1 VFEWWD
7 HCRSQMFM
15 SSDFKDSLDET
26 EDMTSIITSF
36 ADERLPL
43 PFLHSS
49 GVREATLVA
58 ELNDLLQLDYDA
70 VGAYTLAIS
79 ALRDRN
85 LRNTLIGFRQDHER
99 HIAEL
104 VDLIRARDGLP
115 VRMPHFPTGIFKL
128 LVQAA
133 GSAGGLVGG
142 FAGGDRIVL
151 LAFVANETQAR
162 DKYRRHANAGDHPS
176 DVARILERAAR
187 DEETHHRWAWD
198 ALERLGTGRDSIP
211 GRMVASF
218 AFIHGSNADI
228 IEAAGK
234 LWLTLLARSM
244 RRV

>member
-1 VFEWWD
+1 VLEGWD
-7 HCRSQMFM
+7 HCRSQMFK
-15 SSDFKDSLDET
+15 SSDLKNSLDES
-26 EDMTSIITSF
+26 DHMTSTITSF
-36 ADERLPL
+36 TDNRPPL

-49 GVREATLVA
+49 AVRDAALLA

-104 VDLIRARDGLP
+104 VELIRERDGIPL
-115 VRMPHFPTGIFKL
+115 RMPHFPTGIFKL

-133 GSAGGLVGG
+133 GSVGG
-142 FAGGDRIVL
+142 FAGGDRAVL

-162 DKYRRHANAGDHPS
+162 DKYRRHANIADHPREI
-176 DVARILERAAR
+176 AGIIERAAR
-187 DEETHHRWAWD
+187 DEETHLRWAWD
-198 ALERLGTGRDSIP
+198 ALERLGTGRHSVP

-218 AFIHGSNADI
+218 AFVHGSNADI

-234 LWLTLLARSM
+234 LWLTILARSI

>member
-1 VFEWWD
+1 VFKPWD

-15 SSDFKDSLDET
+15 SSDFKISLDET
-26 EDMTSIITSF
+26 ADMTSTITSF
-36 ADERLPL
+36 VANRPPL

-49 GVREATLVA
+49 GVREAALVA

-104 VDLIRARDGLP
+104 VDLIRARGGVP

-133 GSAGGLVGG
+133 GSVGG
-142 FAGGDRIVL
+142 FAGGDRTVL
-151 LAFVANETQAR
+151 LAFIANETQAR
-162 DKYRRHANAGDHPS
+162 DKYRRHASAGYHPA
-176 DVARILERAAR
+176 DVAGVVERAAR

-198 ALERLGTGRDSIP
+198 ALERLGMGRGSVP
-211 GRMVASF
+211 GRMIASF

-234 LWLTLLARSM
+234 LWLNLLARSV
-244 RRV
+244 RGV

>member
-1 VFEWWD
+1 VFKPCD

-15 SSDFKDSLDET
+15 SSDLKISLDET
-26 EDMTSIITSF
+26 ADMTSTISSF
-36 ADERLPL
+36 VADRPPL

-49 GVREATLVA
+49 GVREAALVA

-104 VDLIRARDGLP
+104 VDLIRARDGVPL
-115 VRMPHFPTGIFKL
+115 RMPHFPTGMFKL

-133 GSAGGLVGG
+133 GLAGG
-142 FAGGDRIVL
+142 FAGGDRAVL

-162 DKYRRHANAGDHPS
+162 DKYRRHANVADYPGDIAG
-176 DVARILERAAR
+176 ILKRAAR

-198 ALERLGTGRDSIP
+198 ALERLGTGRYSVP
-211 GRMVASF
+211 GRMAASF
-218 AFIHGSNADI
+218 AFFHGSNADI

-234 LWLTLLARSM
+234 LWLNLLARSV
-244 RRV
+244 RGV

>member
-1 VFEWWD
+1 
-7 HCRSQMFM
+7 
-15 SSDFKDSLDET
+15 
-26 EDMTSIITSF
+26 MTSTITSF
-36 ADERLPL
+36 ADNRPPL

-49 GVREATLVA
+49 GVREAALVA

-104 VDLIRARDGLP
+104 VDLIRARGGVP

-133 GSAGGLVGG
+133 GSAGGMVGASLAATG
-142 FAGGDRIVL
+142 PCL

-162 DKYRRHANAGDHPS
+162 DKYRRHANVADHPGDDS
-176 DVARILERAAR
+176 RDARAGRAR
-187 DEETHHRWAWD
+187 
-198 ALERLGTGRDSIP
+198 
-211 GRMVASF
+211 
-218 AFIHGSNADI
+218 
-228 IEAAGK
+228 
-234 LWLTLLARSM
+234 
-244 RRV
+244 

>member
-1 VFEWWD
+1 
-7 HCRSQMFM
+7 
-15 SSDFKDSLDET
+15 
-26 EDMTSIITSF
+26 
-36 ADERLPL
+36 
-43 PFLHSS
+43 
-49 GVREATLVA
+49 VREAALVA

-104 VDLIRARDGLP
+104 VDLIRARGGVP

-142 FAGGDRIVL
+142 FAGDRAVL

-162 DKYRRHANAGDHPS
+162 DKYRRHANVADHPG
-176 DVARILERAAR
+176 DIAGILKRAAR

-198 ALERLGTGRDSIP
+198 ALERLGTGRHSVP

-218 AFIHGSNADI
+218 AFVHGSNADI

-234 LWLTLLARSM
+234 LWLTILSRSV

>member
-1 VFEWWD
+1 MF
-7 HCRSQMFM
+7 RSL
-15 SSDFKDSLDET
+15 DFKDSWDET
-26 EDMTSIITSF
+26 DDMTSTISTISTISSL
-36 ADERLPL
+36 ADDRLPL

-104 VDLIRARDGLP
+104 VELIRMRDGVP

-142 FAGGDRIVL
+142 IAGGDRAVL

-162 DKYRRHANAGDHPS
+162 DKYRRHANVGDHPS

-198 ALERLGTGRDSIP
+198 ALERLGTGRDSVP

-218 AFIHGSNADI
+218 AFFHGSNADI
-228 IEAAGK
+228 IEAAGR
-234 LWLTLLARSM
+234 LWLNLLARSV
-244 RRV
+244 RGV

>member
-1 VFEWWD
+1 
-7 HCRSQMFM
+7 MFM
-15 SSDFKDSLDET
+15 SSDFKDSMDET

-49 GVREATLVA
+49 GVREAALVA

-104 VDLIRARDGLP
+104 VDLIRARGGLP

-142 FAGGDRIVL
+142 FAGGDRAVL
-151 LAFVANETQAR
+151 LAFIANETQAR
-162 DKYRRHANAGDHPS
+162 DKYRRHANADDHPA
-176 DVARILERAAR
+176 DVSRMLERAAR
-187 DEETHHRWAWD
+187 DEETHHRWAWE
-198 ALERLGTGRDSIP
+198 ALERLGTGRHSVP
-211 GRMVASF
+211 GRITASF
-218 AFIHGSNADI
+218 AFFHGSNADI

-234 LWLTLLARSM
+234 LWLNLLARSV
-244 RRV
+244 RGG

>member
-1 VFEWWD
+1 VFKPCD

-15 SSDFKDSLDET
+15 SSDFKISLDET
-26 EDMTSIITSF
+26 THMTSTISSF
-36 ADERLPL
+36 VADRPPL

-49 GVREATLVA
+49 GVREAALVA

-104 VDLIRARDGLP
+104 VDQIRARDGVPL
-115 VRMPHFPTGIFKL
+115 RMPHFPTGIFKL

-142 FAGGDRIVL
+142 FAGGDRAVL

-162 DKYRRHANAGDHPS
+162 DKYRRHANVADHPR
-176 DVARILERAAR
+176 DIAGILERAAR

-218 AFIHGSNADI
+218 AFVHGSNADI

-234 LWLTLLARSM
+234 LWLNLLARSL
-244 RRV
+244 RGA

>member
-1 VFEWWD
+1 VFDWWD
-7 HCRSQMFM
+7 YCRSRVFM
-15 SSDFKDSLDET
+15 SADFKDSVEET
-26 EDMTSIITSF
+26 ANMTSTITSF
-36 ADERLPL
+36 ADHRPHL

-49 GVREATLVA
+49 GVREAALIA

-70 VGAYTLAIS
+70 IGAYTLAIS

-85 LRNTLIGFRQDHER
+85 LRNTLIGFRKDHER

-104 VDLIRARDGLP
+104 VELIRARGGIPL
-115 VRMPHFPTGIFKL
+115 RMPHFPTGIFKL

-133 GSAGGLVGG
+133 GSVGG
-142 FAGGDRIVL
+142 FAGGDRAVL

-162 DKYRRHANAGDHPS
+162 DKYRRHANASDHPGNIT
-176 DVARILERAAR
+176 AILERAAR

-198 ALERLGTGRDSIP
+198 ALGRLGTGRDTIP

-218 AFIHGSNADI
+218 AFFHGSNADI

-234 LWLTLLARSM
+234 LSLNLLARSV
-244 RRV
+244 RGG